1 LGIWQGS
8 MEDLGISS
16 IMEIVSV
23 NALESEKDFRSYLQ
37 ELGKNHFSLFFD
49 LKELF
54 SAKSI
59 PEYLAQYCNKDGILP
74 IYREPALIS
83 LISLAGLLGKLD
95 EIQSYIEE
103 LFKIS
108 NNPDYL
114 HSAIYNLGYLENYSD
129 DKLNELAKLVYE
141 RCFEKQF
148 SKDREKIKLLTQTL
162 MIPNEKIQVGFLIR
176 SITNVETFLASC
188 CEHVDKNKYQFHWFY
203 LGKEISD
210 KHLNL
215 LYNSRSYNQ
224 VPEGDSLKIAEEI
237 VKKGIHILI
246 DSRGIVPVN
255 CLEVFSLKPAPIQ
268 LSTFGYWAST
278 GLPQMDFINIC
289 SEKLLSQ
296 DSLNSLQEQTLSLG
310 CNYSYIAKSALLLE
324 IKPTPCLERKYIS
337 FGNLGKMIK
346 INTTVLETWAKILQA
361 VPNSHLILSNQ
372 ALGIS
377 DYHKYLLEFFH
388 QRGISQDRI
397 NLFEILR
404 TEQYY
409 EFYNQIDISLDSFP
423 FTSSS
428 TTIDCIWMGTPIVTR
443 CTGKKT
449 VENFAKDILTFC
461 KTPELVAVNT
471 EEYIAKAV
479 ELANDFSRI
488 DNYKKTL
495 RNKLLES
502 KFLNL
507 KKASNN
513 FEIMLDEA
521 VQKTKNKN

>member
-1 LGIWQGS
+1 
-8 MEDLGISS
+8 
-16 IMEIVSV
+16 MEIVSV
-23 NALESEKDFRSYLQ
+23 NPLESEKDFRLYLQ
-37 ELGKNHFSLFFD
+37 KLGENQLSLFFN
-49 LKELF
+49 LKELL
-54 SAKSI
+54 SGKSI
-59 PEYLAQYCNKDGILP
+59 PDYLIQYCNKDGILAK
-74 IYREPALIS
+74 YREPALIS
-83 LISLAGLLGKLD
+83 LISLAGSFGKLD
-95 EIQSYIEE
+95 EIQPYLEE

-108 NNPDYL
+108 DNPAYL

-129 DKLNELAKLVYE
+129 KELNKLAKLAYE
-141 RCFEKQF
+141 RCFEKQL

-162 MIPNEKIQVGFLIR
+162 VIPSEKIQVGFLIR

-210 KHLNL
+210 KHLDL
-215 LYNSRSYNQ
+215 LYNCRSYNQ
-224 VPEGDSLKIAEEI
+224 IPEQDSLKIAEEI

-255 CLEVFSLKPAPIQ
+255 CLEIFSLKPAPIQ

-278 GLPQMDFINIC
+278 GLPQLDFINILN
-289 SEKLLSQ
+289 EKLLSK
-296 DSLNSLQEQTLSLG
+296 DSLNSLQEQTLSG

-372 ALGIS
+372 ALNKS
-377 DYHKYLLEFFH
+377 DYRKYLLEFFDQH
-388 QRGISQDRI
+388 GISEDRI

-423 FTSSS
+423 FTSAS
-428 TTIDCIWMGTPIVTR
+428 TTIDCIWMGTPIITR

-449 VENFAKDILTFC
+449 VENFAKEILTLF
-461 KTPELVAVNT
+461 KTPELIAANT

-495 RNKLLES
+495 RDKLLES

-507 KKASNN
+507 KKAGND
-513 FEIMLDEA
+513 FEKMLDEA
-521 VQKTKNKN
+521 VQKTENKSQALS